1 MNFLHTVSPR
11 TLGTSNILY
20 FPSPNPLEPGVI
32 SSPASAAS
40 AGPYAGLNATQGVH
54 FGGLSGL
61 QMPGYGFLG
70 VPVSSASATGSL
82 AVRQS
87 TDGNPAS
94 GVTTSSTATSSAPSL
109 DNPSVVTSAATV
121 SEATSVTTTAS
132 TSSSTASALAEDRSG
147 LAAVANLNSSV
158 AAQLSMLTSS
168 HPGLLESMRRG
179 MPGALGLPTDFAMA
193 AVAASLPPT
202 RVSGPGIEGPSEDP
216 PSATDGTVMKS
227 VDTLMVTSNT
237 AASAVDSQR
246 VGQLTNDTSALAPA
260 TSKCLKGAED
270 PDAPHVSSA
279 SDSTNSPVQQPVFS
293 SPSTG
298 VAAAAALAASLA
310 ASNGPKRLHVSNI
323 PFRFREAD
331 LRQLLGPFGTI
342 LDVEIIFNERGSKG
356 FGFVTFATPEEADR
370 ARENLN
376 GTVVEGRKIEIN
388 NATARV
394 MTKKKSETPTSV
406 KTTTTLRG
414 IRTLGPSASS
424 ISALRSAV
432 GLSAAQPS
440 GLAGVT
446 ASGLVAAAG
455 LGSGGLVA
463 AQTNPASQA
472 LMMANPYNP
481 AALYLAAAADP
492 NLATLL
498 ASFAGGVGTPG
509 GLPIAFQP
517 TQFLT
522 QTLPWCTTTSELDLQ
537 QRLQQQQQQSALAAA
552 AAAAMGGSSM
562 GLTVTPTAA
571 TAPLSPAAAVG
582 NSSYAAMLRALIGM
596 GGGTT
601 MLPIVSQAVQP
612 VVSAATGTSTPV
624 GSLPTSTG
632 GSTNGSQAAM
642 AAAAVAAAAAA
653 HNFSTT
659 VSASNPATAYLP
671 DLNAAAVAA
680 GIDPYLNR
688 LANSSEYRSSKL
700 RNQPGRRCQ
709 NQKSSPQVSN
719 ASDPQHQH
727 PTPANRPILSTNI
740 LRADRYRQTSLDM
753 ILQQPDDSTCCLRK
767 RPVVTPAPT
776 HHGVHDDDDNHHH
789 HHHLPPSTTS
799 SSSSPPPSSLP
810 QHATMATT
818 TTTPLTST
826 TGENTPVAP
835 SCTAPTTTSN
845 VDSIQ
850 TYPYLDSTFTSRIS
864 LIARLRIHR
873 GETAAPV
880 PGAPTYASHTHPR
893 YPPCPRAFTN
903 RIGLFCHMLI
913 HDGGIN
919 GSDDTP
925 IQPGHVRQLPSPELL
940 TPSPPARPLLAAS
953 PL

>member
-40 AGPYAGLNATQGVH
+40 AGPYAGLNATQGVP
-54 FGGLSGL
+54 FGGLSGF

-87 TDGNPAS
+87 TDENPAS
-94 GVTTSSTATSSAPSL
+94 GVTTTSSTATSSAPSL
-109 DNPSVVTSAATV
+109 DNTSVVTSAATV

-132 TSSSTASALAEDRSG
+132 TSSPTASALAEDRSG

-202 RVSGPGIEGPSEDP
+202 RVNGPGIEGPSEDP
-216 PSATDGTVMKS
+216 PSVTDGTVMKS
-227 VDTLMVTSNT
+227 VDTLMVNSSNT

-246 VGQLTNDTSALAPA
+246 VGQLNNDTSALASS

-279 SDSTNSPVQQPVFS
+279 SDSTNSPAQQPVFS

-440 GLAGVT
+440 GLTGVT

-571 TAPLSPAAAVG
+571 TAPLSPAAAAVG

-601 MLPIVSQAVQP
+601 TMLPIVSQAVQP
-612 VVSAATGTSTPV
+612 GVSAATGTSTPV

-688 LANSSEYRSSKL
+688 LAVSYAALNNAVANTPAIYRTNSSYQRF
-700 RNQPGRRCQ
+700 
-709 NQKSSPQVSN
+709 SP
-719 ASDPQHQH
+719 
-727 PTPANRPILSTNI
+727 
-740 LRADRYRQTSLDM
+740 Y
-753 ILQQPDDSTCCLRK
+753 
-767 RPVVTPAPT
+767 
-776 HHGVHDDDDNHHH
+776 
-789 HHHLPPSTTS
+789 
-799 SSSSPPPSSLP
+799 
-810 QHATMATT
+810 
-818 TTTPLTST
+818 
-826 TGENTPVAP
+826 
-835 SCTAPTTTSN
+835 
-845 VDSIQ
+845 
-850 TYPYLDSTFTSRIS
+850 
-864 LIARLRIHR
+864 
-873 GETAAPV
+873 
-880 PGAPTYASHTHPR
+880 
-893 YPPCPRAFTN
+893 
-903 RIGLFCHMLI
+903 
-913 HDGGIN
+913 
-919 GSDDTP
+919 
-925 IQPGHVRQLPSPELL
+925 
-940 TPSPPARPLLAAS
+940 
-953 PL
+953 